1 MENQNRKK
9 SRGLFPPIPF
19 IFDFRAED
27 VLTRVTRALGVI
39 KEIDKRIYEADNIIK
54 SIDDYLQ
61 SDVFSHAEEL
71 FAYGSE
77 DTSESPKRYTGETK
91 SYEGQSDESYCAEC
105 LVSHYSTVYGLLEEA
120 YRLSINE
127 DKLNNESL
135 NRVKE
140 ALKELKTSLYDLGS
154 VKTDWT
160 DEFRSKVRELRK
172 KYLLPILADPSRKDL
187 LKDAMEYA
195 KSLFDRAVEV
205 LQQEKQRESLGET
218 LSGDD
223 VEREMERALTYF
235 INKKDIQFLE
245 KAYRLSF
252 KSGCP
257 ACTKYL
263 AAALDAAREGRID
276 EAIEWAQGVRRGIRV
291 ILYGKE

>member
-1 MENQNRKK
+1 MERKRRRIRLLPPLPSPTRILDVISSEEVVEGI
-9 SRGLFPPIPF
+9 SRFF
-19 IFDFRAED
+19 K
-27 VLTRVTRALGVI
+27 VI
-39 KEIDKRIYEADNIIK
+39 KDVDRKIYELDNAFRKLDNI
-54 SIDDYLQ
+54 LQ
-61 SDVFSHAEEL
+61 GDVISAAEEM
-71 FAYGSE
+71 FGTYE
-77 DTSESPKRYTGETK
+77 TESVAGYTGETK

-135 NRVKE
+135 SRVKE
-140 ALKELKTSLYDLGS
+140 ALKELKTSLYDLGA

-160 DEFRSKVRELRK
+160 DEFRAKVRELRK

-187 LKDAMEYA
+187 LKDAMDYA
-195 KSLFDRAVEV
+195 KRLFDRAVEI
-205 LQQEKQRESLGET
+205 LQLEKQRE
-218 LSGDD
+218 LSGEASSEGD

-235 INKKDIQFLE
+235 INKKDIRFLE

-257 ACTKYL
+257 ACNKYL
-263 AAALDAAREGRID
+263 AAALDAAREGRMD